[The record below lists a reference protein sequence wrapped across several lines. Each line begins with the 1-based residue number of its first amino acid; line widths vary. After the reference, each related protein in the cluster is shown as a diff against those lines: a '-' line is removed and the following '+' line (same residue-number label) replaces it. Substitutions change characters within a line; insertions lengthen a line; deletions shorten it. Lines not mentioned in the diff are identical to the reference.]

1 MPFKY
6 YVYNDEGL
14 DGWVELLPAVQK
26 KPKLS
31 GKLQAKL
38 ENFDAI
44 ARRYTTG
51 AMVGYM
57 FRIGELPYA
66 PGRPANYEVRAVDD
80 QVVHMRLLRFDDG
93 EVVEVRYV
101 QEPPPFYE
109 VGFHS
114 PARV

>member
-6 YVYNDEGL
+6 YAYTDEGL
-14 DGWVELLPAVQK
+14 DGWVELSRAEQ
-26 KPKLS
+26 
-31 GKLQAKL
+31 QKL
-38 ENFDAI
+38 EDCDFI
-44 ARRYTTG
+44 ARR
-51 AMVGYM
+51 AGYRWILYGHE
-57 FRIGELPYA
+57 FPIRALRHA
-66 PGRPANYEVRAVDD
+66 PGRPAKY
-80 QVVHMRLLRFDDG
+80 VVTDFVGQGEPSRLIRFDDG